1 MFIVMFMDFFDD
13 FSLPFAQKS
22 WRKKQKMLTPR
33 EESGLDVEG
42 VKSIRKF
49 FNPSRGEGVFSIRK
63 FFNPSMISPF
73 KPSTLVFIASNLT
86 SVESII
92 SCSSSFVTVFF
103 CKSFMSLRISSP
115 SSRVQVGL
123 SGGLFGVEVPFF
135 GGMLAKYHFKP

>member
-22 WRKKQKMLTPR
+22 WRKKPPR

-63 FFNPSMISPF
+63 
-73 KPSTLVFIASNLT
+73 
-86 SVESII
+86 SI
-92 SCSSSFVTVFF
+92 
-103 CKSFMSLRISSP
+103 LP
-115 SSRVQVGL
+115 
-123 SGGLFGVEVPFF
+123 
-135 GGMLAKYHFKP
+135 